1 MKTTSKKYILTLG
14 QDLSGKNRKS
24 SCFKSNEGMTVLDNT
39 MGGGSTGVAAKRLKH
54 NFIGMKL
61 EENYFEIAK

>member
-1 MKTTSKKYILTLG
+1 
-14 QDLSGKNRKS
+14 
-24 SCFKSNEGMTVLDNT
+24 MTVLDNT
-39 MGGGSTGVAAKRLKH
+39 MGGGSTGVDAKRLNH